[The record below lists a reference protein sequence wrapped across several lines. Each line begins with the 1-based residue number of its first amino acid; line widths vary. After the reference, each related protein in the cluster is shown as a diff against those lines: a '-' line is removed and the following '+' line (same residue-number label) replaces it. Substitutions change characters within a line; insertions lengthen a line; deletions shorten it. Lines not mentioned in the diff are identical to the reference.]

1 MESLKET
8 PCQAVEGFRKTAPK
22 HCSKHPDQV
31 ATTKGGFSVLHTS
44 FNRWRTCCF
53 YAVPGA
59 RITFFFY
66 EPESFVIT
74 ELMFVGTYVWI
85 SHMHMCKIKQYPIFH
100 YLTTTGHPL
109 E

>member
-1 MESLKET
+1 MRFIPVST
-8 PCQAVEGFRKTAPK
+8 DGAPAVSTQCQVQG
-22 HCSKHPDQV
+22 
-31 ATTKGGFSVLHTS
+31 LL
-44 FNRWRTCCF
+44 
-53 YAVPGA
+53 
-59 RITFFFY
+59 FFFY